1 MRLCCGLMDG
11 LVWEAALLTPAEGG
25 PEGNPVVVLSN
36 DEVLYPADADLGE
49 FSIVEATQDERETLK
64 RAGYSM
70 PDWDPMP
77 GLGCAGCHTDEPQD
91 EALSQGNAE
100 GEA

>member
-11 LVWEAALLTPAEGG
+11 LMWEAALAPAEGG
-25 PEGNPVVVLSN
+25 IEGNPVVVLSN

-49 FSIVEATQDERETLK
+49 FSIVEATQAERETLK

-70 PDWDPMP
+70 PDWNPMQ

-91 EALSQGNAE
+91 EGSSRGNAE
-100 GEA
+100 REA